1 MRLILFGQT
10 KEVSNTLMYSIAAGV
25 AILFVYFIFYAP
37 LAKEIKKKSR
47 EYKSLEAKLQEA
59 RNTIESLRNKGVSS
73 SKAELSGRL
82 ELRGVFLDK
91 KVPLAIINDKVVAVG
106 DKIGRNAVTD
116 IKEDVVVLNDGSKDF
131 ELRLN
136 Q

>member
-1 MRLILFGQT
+1 MRLIVFGQT
-10 KEVSNTLMYSIAAGV
+10 KEVPNTLIYGIAAA

-37 LAKEIKKKSR
+37 LVKEIKKKSQ

-59 RNTIESLRNKGVSS
+59 RNSIESARNKRSPS
-73 SKAELSGRL
+73 PKAEFSGSL
-82 ELRGVFLDK
+82 ELRGIFLNEGA
-91 KVPLAIINDKVVAVG
+91 PMALINDNIVAVG
-106 DKIGRNAVTD
+106 DKIGRNVVSA

-131 ELRLN
+131 EIRLN